1 MNNDYIICYDG
12 VCNFCNFWVSLL
24 IKYDKKK
31 HFKYL
36 WLQSQTATKL
46 LANSTLT
53 PADLNTIIYVRK
65 GKIYTQS
72 TAIIKI
78 ISDLKSFWIM
88 IKLCYL
94 IPKPIRDLVYKVIAT
109 VRYKLFGKQ
118 TSCQRPPVDQLDQFI
133 S

>member
-1 MNNDYIICYDG
+1 MNNKYIICYDG

-24 IKYDKKK
+24 IQYDKKK
-31 HFKYL
+31 RFNYL
-36 WLQSQTATKL
+36 WLQSETATKL
-46 LANSTLT
+46 LEKSTLT
-53 PADLNTIIYVRK
+53 QADLNTIIYLRK

-78 ISDLKSFWIM
+78 ISDLKGFWII

-94 IPKPIRDLVYKVIAT
+94 IPKPIRDLVYNVIAS